1 MPPGRLA
8 AARERLHYFLFPI
21 GPPPT
26 PARSAPPAAQRAA
39 PRAAPPRPRAAPR
52 PMVAPPAPPPPDEV
66 LMDVPTQHADALLD
80 ALRTSGWHAED
91 TGQTVTTEDG
101 EDHLTTIR
109 LRPQAAVARDAPLVQ
124 GALYSG
130 GDLVIG
136 AGLQIEGAVFA
147 EGSVTISRDATVLGT
162 VAAGGDLILEEG
174 AVAGDVFAGGKLRV
188 AKTARTNAVV
198 ARRGTRPVDGP
209 GP

>member
-1 MPPGRLA
+1 MDRGRLA
-8 AARERLHYFLFPI
+8 AAKERVHYFFFPI
-21 GPPPT
+21 GPPP
-26 PARSAPPAAQRAA
+26 
-39 PRAAPPRPRAAPR
+39 PRAAPR
-52 PMVAPPAPPPPDEV
+52 PRAEPRPWPRPLAALPPPAPRPSDEV
-66 LMDVPTQHADALLD
+66 LIDVPTQHADALIE
-80 ALRTSGWHAED
+80 ALRSTGWAAED
-91 TGQTVTTEDG
+91 TGLTVTTEDG